1 MTNIQEMNTR
11 QINSRI
17 EFLNGMIDTVLND
30 GENEVVYKRQRAEY
44 MIERHKLK
52 KELESRIEVLL
63 RSVIG

>member
-44 MIERHKLK
+44 MIERNKLK
-52 KELESRIEVLL
+52 KEIESRIEVLL

>member
-17 EFLNGMIDTVLND
+17 EFLNGMIDAVLND
-30 GENEVVYKRQRAEY
+30 GENEIVYKRQRAEY

-52 KELESRIEVLL
+52 KELETRI
-63 RSVIG
+63 

>member
-11 QINSRI
+11 QICSRI
-17 EFLNGMIDTVLND
+17 EFLNGMIDAVLND

-52 KELESRIEVLL
+52 KEIESRIEVLL
-63 RSVIG
+63 RGVIG